1 MTKRLFPSI
10 IPGEEFVDDSYTQ
23 EELERMERKEL
34 QQIASEHESNDVNGK
49 MSNDEIISFMI
60 GEERVNE

>member
-1 MTKRLFPSI
+1 MTNRLFPSI

-23 EELERMERKEL
+23 DELERMERTEL
-34 QQIASEHESNDVNGK
+34 QRIASEHESNDVNGK

-60 GEERVNE
+60 GEERV